1 MPFITSEQIRDMS
14 TKTVEGFLN
23 NKVPLSEGLA
33 KQASYHNLN
42 SEQVQRAVEATN
54 SIAYLKVLSL
64 ADDRTVE
71 FPLCKYAE
79 VIQNLALPKDLF
91 TKQASVIQMGRTPG
105 KTVALPYEDFVK
117 AASFN
122 DTTLTEMNEVETQI
136 YLTKLASKHQRE
148 LEHLKEKEMFMAP
161 DLIKAAKDF
170 SKDSMGLEKLATVAK
185 GSDYAK
191 LSTLVYG
198 VAKPFED
205 TGLFKEADL
214 KEARNLAGMLKQAEE
229 LVANIQE
236 KEKLLK
242 AAALQK
248 EAFLGMI
255 GRGIG
260 RAIGAVASA
269 PVKMVGGTIGKA
281 AYNAGQ
287 SAKSM
292 GASAANSVRGAVGLT
307 PKPMP
312 VINKKKIAGVGM
324 LGLGA
329 TMALDSTMYN
339 AGTDSTTGRSKN
351 VWDSLQKEPS

>member
-1 MPFITSEQIRDMS
+1 MPYITSEQIRDIS
-14 TKTVEGFLN
+14 VKTVEGFLN
-23 NKVPLSEGLA
+23 HKIPLSEGLA
-33 KQASYHNLN
+33 KQASLHSMN

-79 VIQNLALPKDLF
+79 VIQDLALPKDIF
-91 TKQASVIQMGRTPG
+91 TKSASA
-105 KTVALPYEDFVK
+105 TVASNEVK
-117 AASFN
+117 SVPLLEKSASFDDVVMPVMN
-122 DTTLTEMNEVETQI
+122 DVETQI
-136 YLTKLASKHQRE
+136 YITKLASKHERE
-148 LEHLKEKEMFMAP
+148 LEHLKEKSMFMGP

-170 SKDSMGLEKLATVAK
+170 SKDSMGLEKLATVVK
-185 GSDYAK
+185 GSDFDK

-214 KEARNLAGMLKQAEE
+214 KEARNLAGMLKQAEQ
-229 LVANIQE
+229 LVSDIQE

-248 EAFLGMI
+248 EAFLGML

-260 RAIGAVASA
+260 RVAGTVVSA
-269 PVKMVGGTIGKA
+269 PVKMVGSTVGKV

-287 SAKSM
+287 SAKGL
-292 GASAANSVRGAVGLT
+292 GASAANAVRSKAGLPT
-307 PKPMP
+307 KPAP
-312 VINKKKIAGVGM
+312 ILNKKKIFGTGM
-324 LGLGA
+324 VGLGA
-329 TMALDSTMYN
+329 TVALDSTMYN
-339 AGTDSTTGRSKN
+339 AGTDKTTGRSKN
-351 VWDSLQKEPS
+351 VWDSLQKEPR

>member
-1 MPFITSEQIRDMS
+1 MPFITSEQIRDIS
-14 TKTVEGFLN
+14 IKTVEGFLN

-33 KQASYHNLN
+33 KQASYHSLN

-64 ADDRTVE
+64 SDDRTVE

-79 VIQNLALPKDLF
+79 VIQNLALPDDIL
-91 TKQASVIQMGRTPG
+91 TKQASIVVKGRTPG
-105 KTVALPYEDFVK
+105 KTLPAEEMLK
-117 AASFN
+117 TASFN
-122 DTTLTEMNEVETQI
+122 DATLPEMNEVETQI
-136 YLTKLASKHQRE
+136 YLTKLAAKHSRE

-185 GSDYAK
+185 GAEYDK
-191 LSTLVYG
+191 LTTLVYG

-236 KEKLLK
+236 KEKMLK

-260 RAIGAVASA
+260 RVVGSVASA
-269 PVKMVGGTIGKA
+269 PVKMVGSTVGKA
-281 AYNAGQ
+281 AYNIGQ

-292 GASAANSVRGAVGLT
+292 GASAANSVRSSVGLA

-312 VINKKKIAGVGM
+312 VITKKKIAGAGL

-339 AGTDSTTGRSKN
+339 AGTDNTTGRSKN